1 MRSIILVAESG
12 SDITPELAARYHIH
26 VVPMHVAFDT
36 EVLNDGEFPVQK
48 ICDYYNEAGKLPTTS
63 GCAPEDFVEAFD
75 RIHAAYP
82 EAQILYLAY
91 SAVTTCSYQS
101 AVIAAEGR
109 DYVTAIDT
117 KQVSVGQATVV
128 VEVAKQ
134 LEAHPEMSISQAA
147 ELATD
152 VISRANMCF
161 LPDNLEFLRAGGRVS
176 NVVCLGSQI
185 LSLHPCI
192 EILDGKLIATKK
204 YRGKM
209 EKVAAQLVRDYAEH
223 SMIWIE
229 GASEWYILWGSAMK
243 CAVLWK
249 RLHRN
254 VALRKSNGYRPT
266 ASLQRMAALRP
277 LAWRAFPNNHNR
289 KQQAPLCDQGCLVS
303 SYKTV
308 PVLIPF

>member
-91 SAVTTCSYQS
+91 SAVTTCSYQR

-176 NVVCLGSQI
+176 NVVCLGSRI

-209 EKVAAQLVRDYAEH
+209 EKVAAQLVWDYAEQYDLDRGC
-223 SMIWIE
+223 IWMVYTVGLSNE
-229 GASEWYILWGSAMK
+229 VRH
-243 CAVLWK
+243 AVEAAAQECGFAEIQW
-249 RLHRN
+249 
-254 VALRKSNGYRPT
+254 VQANGVITTHGGP
-266 ASLQRMAALRP
+266 AAFGMAGLS
-277 LAWRAFPNNHNR
+277 
-289 KQQAPLCDQGCLVS
+289 KQS
-303 SYKTV
+303 
-308 PVLIPF
+308 

>member
-117 KQVSVGQATVV
+117 KQVSVGQAAVV

-147 ELATD
+147 ELAMD

-176 NVVCLGSQI
+176 NVVCLGSRI

-209 EKVAAQLVRDYAEH
+209 EKVAAQLVWDYAEQYDLDRGC
-223 SMIWIE
+223 IWMVYTVGLSNE
-229 GASEWYILWGSAMK
+229 VRR
-243 CAVLWK
+243 AVEAAAQECGFAEIQW
-249 RLHRN
+249 
-254 VALRKSNGYRPT
+254 VQANGVITTHGGP
-266 ASLQRMAALRP
+266 AAFGMAGLS
-277 LAWRAFPNNHNR
+277 
-289 KQQAPLCDQGCLVS
+289 KQS
-303 SYKTV
+303 
-308 PVLIPF
+308 

>member
-82 EAQILYLAY
+82 EVQILYLAY

-117 KQVSVGQATVV
+117 KQVSVGQAAVV

-134 LEAHPEMSISQAA
+134 LEAQPEMSISQAA

-176 NVVCLGSQI
+176 NVVCLGSRI

-209 EKVAAQLVRDYAEH
+209 EKVAAQLVRDYAEQYDLDRGC
-223 SMIWIE
+223 IWMVYTVGLSNE
-229 GASEWYILWGSAMK
+229 VRR
-243 CAVLWK
+243 AVEAAAQECGFAEIQW
-249 RLHRN
+249 
-254 VALRKSNGYRPT
+254 VQANGVITTHGGP
-266 ASLQRMAALRP
+266 AAFGMAGLS
-277 LAWRAFPNNHNR
+277 
-289 KQQAPLCDQGCLVS
+289 KQS
-303 SYKTV
+303 
-308 PVLIPF
+308 